1 MESGIRPLTLGEI
14 LDRTALLYRT
24 NFLLFAG
31 IFAVYAGLL
40 MVLNLVQIGVTSWVD
55 FGHASIP
62 IKIALFGALA
72 VKLFVII
79 AGAGITTAAI
89 NRAVAWV
96 HLGQPA
102 SISSAF
108 KSILPRSG
116 RYIWLTFIIYVI
128 IGGPLVVG
136 MIVGGFF
143 LIRTPGLLAGHI
155 DTSNQSTML
164 MFAAVI
170 GGFALFFL
178 GWLVYSTIMGL
189 RYSLSVPSSVMED
202 LKAWASIKRSVNL
215 SKGSRGR
222 IFVLLLLAIAIE
234 IGFSMIS
241 QFFIFVL
248 AFKHHGQ
255 IGPVAQTVSQIIAF
269 FTNAFLGP
277 IYATGLTL
285 FYYDQRIRKEGF
297 DIEWMMLSAGMA
309 APKDSADAAFMP
321 SPPSPEEISSTES
334 THE

>member
-1 MESGIRPLTLGEI
+1 METGIRPLTLGEI

-40 MVLNLVQIGVTSWVD
+40 MILNLVQIGVTSWFD
-55 FGHASIP
+55 FAHAGLA
-62 IKIALFGALA
+62 IKVALFGALA
-72 VKLFVII
+72 VKIFVII
-79 AGAGITTAAI
+79 AGAGVTTAAI

-96 HLGQPA
+96 HLGQRA
-102 SISSAF
+102 TISSSF
-108 KSILPRSG
+108 KSILPKSG
-116 RYIWLTFIIYVI
+116 RYIWLTFIMYVI
-128 IGGPLVVG
+128 IGGPLVLGLVA
-136 MIVGGFF
+136 GGVF
-143 LIRTPGLLAGHI
+143 LARTPGFLAGQI
-155 DTSNQSTML
+155 DTSNKGTML
-164 MFAAVI
+164 AYVAIF
-170 GGFALFFL
+170 GGFGLFFL
-178 GWLVYSTIMGL
+178 GWLVYSTLMGL

-202 LKAWASIKRSVNL
+202 LKAWASIKRSVYL

-222 IFVLLLLAIAIE
+222 IFVLLLLALAIE

-241 QFFIFVL
+241 QLFIFIL

-255 IGPVAQTVSQIIAF
+255 IGPVAQSVSQIIAF

-285 FYYDQRIRKEGF
+285 FYYDQRVRKEGF
-297 DIEWMMLSAGMA
+297 DIEWMMLSAGMTT
-309 APKDSADAAFMP
+309 SADTGDASIMP
-321 SPPSPEEISSTES
+321 APPAPESLSGTES